1 MFKLCLCGVIS
12 MGYHR
17 QVILMFA
24 ASIALL
30 VCGCNEDPQVQTIA
44 VAQQKELATLADQ
57 ITGLGNSP
65 SAKAQAA
72 TLLLN
77 RSFPSARL
85 ALIGFLTDP
94 FNPSARIAAADAIA
108 AYNGSC
114 DDLLDPLMSLLS
126 AAEPEVR
133 AAGVHALASSGDS
146 QATDRLIKLA
156 KDTDAKTDARLAAI
170 SALQQT
176 LSKSVITT
184 LVSLLDED
192 DPVVAGAA
200 LGGLKRLTFEDLGDN
215 PGRWRK
221 WWASNRSRA
230 WSTWLADWANNL
242 NRRYK
247 QVSDDNAA
255 LRSRLA
261 EAIGDLYASGS
272 DAQRQQMLID
282 AVADPVAEVRMAAL
296 EIIDRRLGNNEP
308 ISNELRGHIR
318 HLLGDP
324 NSRIRRASAL
334 GLANLRDIASVD
346 AMLTRLE
353 IEQVDTVRQAIITA
367 LGLLGEA
374 RVTAA
379 IISTLS
385 SEENN
390 VAAAAAIA
398 LARISDKHPLD
409 DQTASQA
416 VEALLDR
423 YSAVGAQDG
432 DATAL
437 QEALLRAMGIVG
449 GEAFAPVL
457 KEALDDPE
465 ATIRLAAVNGLARQG
480 YDGSCQWIEPHLQD
494 PDRGVRQ
501 AVITTLGQLGQIDRL
516 GAILARTKPHIEPDS
531 AVRQQAWE
539 AVTKLLAQADVK
551 VLWVLSD
558 ELKDDPE
565 EATRRIEILQMLVDK
580 LANGDPLALADADR
594 ELGGALLEAGRPAE
608 AVPHFAQAYEVL
620 IKADSPEVLE
630 VWAQLLGSMLGAE
643 DPDVIATIVAQENPR
658 RYEVAVDLL
667 QTHLQQLLESQEHS
681 ACILLA
687 SDALKQMPERLSFA
701 QREAISS
708 ILAGAKE
715 KQLAENRQLVT
726 LLVPQLT
733 ASPDEAAKAIA
744 QFQELADKSVA
755 PLIDEL
761 STVIKADT
769 VDQELEKA
777 IVDVLVQVA
786 PQFTGYDPE
795 TAVEERLKVLD
806 TWREQL

>member
-1 MFKLCLCGVIS
+1 

-17 QVILMFA
+17 QVILAVLAFI
-24 ASIALL
+24 SLL
-30 VCGCNEDPQVQTIA
+30 VCGCVEDPQSQEIA
-44 VAQQKELATLADQ
+44 VVQQKELASLADQ
-57 ITGLGNSP
+57 ITGSGNSP
-65 SAKAQAA
+65 SAKTQAA

-108 AYNGSC
+108 TYNGSS
-114 DDLLDPLMSLLS
+114 DDLFEPLMSLLS

-133 AAGVHALASSGDS
+133 AAGIRALASSSDS
-146 QATDRLIKLA
+146 QATGRLIKLA
-156 KDTDAKTDARLAAI
+156 KDTDAKQNARLAAI
-170 SALQQT
+170 SAIQMT
-176 LSKSVITT
+176 LSKSVITA
-184 LVSLLDED
+184 LVSLLDDD
-192 DPVVAGAA
+192 DPVVARAA
-200 LGGLKRLTFEDLGDN
+200 LGGLKRLTFEDLGDA
-215 PGRWRK
+215 PPKWRK

-247 QVSDDNAA
+247 QISDDNAA

-261 EAIGDLYASGS
+261 EAIGELYAAGS

-296 EIIDRRLGNNEP
+296 ELIDRRLGSNEP
-308 ISNELRGHIR
+308 ISNELRGHVR

-334 GLANLRDIASVD
+334 GLASLRDIASVD

-367 LGLLGEA
+367 LGLLGEG
-374 RVTAA
+374 RVTSA
-379 IISTLS
+379 IISALS
-385 SEENN
+385 DEENN

-398 LARISDKHPLD
+398 LAHISDKHPLD
-409 DQTASQA
+409 DLTAIEA
-416 VEALLDR
+416 VDALLDR
-423 YSAVGAQDG
+423 YSAAGAQDG

-437 QEALLRAMGIVG
+437 REALLRAMGIVG

-480 YDGSCQWIEPHLQD
+480 YDGSWHWIEPYLQD

-501 AVITTLGQLGQIDRL
+501 AVITTLGQMGQVDRL
-516 GAILARTKPHIEPDS
+516 GAILARTNPKIEPDS
-531 AVRQQAWE
+531 AVRQQAWD
-539 AVTKLLAQADVK
+539 AATKLLAQADVQI
-551 VLWVLSD
+551 LWELAD
-558 ELKDDPE
+558 EFKGHPND
-565 EATRRIEILQMLVDK
+565 ATRRVEILQMLVDK
-580 LANGDPLALADADR
+580 LSNGDPMALAEADR
-594 ELGGALLEAGRPAE
+594 ELGTALVDAGRPAE
-608 AVPHFAQAYEVL
+608 AVPQFAQAYEVL
-620 IKADSPEVLE
+620 IKVDSPEVLD
-630 VWAQLLGSMLGAE
+630 VWAQWLGSMLAAE
-643 DPDVIATIVAQENPR
+643 DPDVIATIDAQEDPR
-658 RYEVAVDLL
+658 RFAAAVDLL
-667 QTHLQQLLESQEHS
+667 QTHLQQLLESEAHS

-715 KQLAENRQLVT
+715 KQLAQNSQLVAS
-726 LLVPQLT
+726 LVPQLT
-733 ASPDEAAKAIA
+733 VGPDEAAKAIA
-744 QFQELADKSVA
+744 QFQELADKSVG

-761 STVIKADT
+761 SAVIKADT
-769 VDQELEKA
+769 VDRELEKA

-786 PQFTGYDPE
+786 PQFTGYDLESP
-795 TAVEERLKVLD
+795 VEERLMVLV

>member
-1 MFKLCLCGVIS
+1 

-17 QVILMFA
+17 QVILA
-24 ASIALL
+24 VSASIALL
-30 VCGCNEDPQVQTIA
+30 VCGCNEDPQGQAIV
-44 VAQQKELATLADQ
+44 VAQQKELTTLADR
-57 ITGLGNSP
+57 ISSPGNSP
-65 SAKAQAA
+65 SAKTQAA

-94 FNPSARIAAADAIA
+94 LNPSARIASADAIA
-108 AYNGSC
+108 TYNGSC
-114 DDLLDPLMSLLS
+114 DDLFEPLMSLLS
-126 AAEPEVR
+126 AAQPEVR
-133 AAGVHALASSGDS
+133 AAGVRALASSGDS
-146 QATDRLIKLA
+146 QATGRLIKLA
-156 KDTDAKTDARLAAI
+156 KDTDAIPNARLAAI

-176 LSKSVITT
+176 LSKSVIAA
-184 LVSLLDED
+184 LVSLLDDD

-200 LGGLKRLTFEDLGDN
+200 LGGLKRLTFEDLGDD
-215 PGRWRK
+215 PAKWRK

-230 WSTWLADWANNL
+230 WSTWLADLANNL

-261 EAIGDLYASGS
+261 EAIGELYAAGS

-282 AVADPVAEVRMAAL
+282 AVADPVAEVRMAGL
-296 EIIDRRLGNNEP
+296 ELIDRRLGSNEP
-308 ISNELRGHIR
+308 VSNELRGHVR

-334 GLANLRDIASVD
+334 SLANLRDIASVD
-346 AMLTRLE
+346 AMETRLE

-367 LGLLGEA
+367 LGLLGEG
-374 RVTAA
+374 RVTSA
-379 IISTLS
+379 IISALLA
-385 SEENN
+385 EENN

-409 DQTASQA
+409 DQTAVEA

-423 YSAVGAQDG
+423 YSAAGAQDG

-437 QEALLRAMGIVG
+437 REALLRAMGIVG

-480 YDGSCQWIEPHLQD
+480 YDGSWQWIEPHLQD
-494 PDRGVRQ
+494 TDRGVRQ
-501 AVITTLGQLGQIDRL
+501 AVITTLGQMGQVDRL
-516 GAILARTKPHIEPDS
+516 GAILARTNPKIEPDS

-539 AVTKLLAQADVK
+539 AATKLLAQADVQI
-551 VLWVLSD
+551 LWELAD
-558 ELKDDPE
+558 EFKGHPND
-565 EATRRIEILQMLVDK
+565 ATRRVEILQMLVDK
-580 LANGDPLALADADR
+580 LANGDPLALAEADR
-594 ELGGALLEAGRPAE
+594 ELGTALVVAGRPAE
-608 AVPHFAQAYEVL
+608 AVPQFAQAYEVL
-620 IKADSPEVLE
+620 IKVDSPEVLD
-630 VWAQLLGSMLGAE
+630 VWAQWIGSMLAAE
-643 DPDVIATIVAQENPR
+643 APDVIATIVAQENPR
-658 RYEVAVDLL
+658 RFAVAVDLL
-667 QTHLQQLLESQEHS
+667 QTHLQQLLESEAHS

-687 SDALKQMPERLSFA
+687 SDALKQMPERLNFA

-715 KQLAENRQLVT
+715 KQLAENRQLVAS
-726 LLVPQLT
+726 LVPQLT
-733 ASPDEAAKAIA
+733 AGPDEAAKAIA
-744 QFQELADKSVA
+744 QLQELADKSVG
-755 PLIDEL
+755 PLIEEL
-761 STVIKADT
+761 LTVIKADI
-769 VDQELEKA
+769 VDRELEKA

-786 PQFTGYDPE
+786 PQFTGYDLDTP
-795 TAVEERLKVLD
+795 VEERLMVLV
-806 TWREQL
+806 TWRQQL